1 MYKRQILKLL
11 GAATPEMGRR
21 RLTGLMTSL
30 GLPTRLSAF
39 GVTERGVDDI
49 VARSFNPD
57 RVANNPR
64 RVTKAALREML
75 IETL

>member
-1 MYKRQILKLL
+1 
-11 GAATPEMGRR
+11 MGRH
-21 RLTGLMTSL
+21 RLTALMISI

-39 GVTERGVDDI
+39 GVTEREIGDI

>member
-1 MYKRQILKLL
+1 
-11 GAATPEMGRR
+11 
-21 RLTGLMTSL
+21 MTSI

-39 GVTERGVDDI
+39 GVTEPGIADI